1 MFLTNQPA
9 LVVDGWLCVADLHL
23 GITRELFEAG
33 VRLPSQVKDFVERIH
48 KMKKAA
54 KATGLIL
61 LGDVKHKVPGI
72 SYQEMREIP
81 EFLESLK
88 FKKIVL
94 VKGNHDAEIEKII
107 PSHLKGKVVVRKS
120 FKVGDF
126 LFTHGHMNVKLTSTE
141 GASNKQKG
149 KPVKTIVIGHNQPG
163 VLFRDAV
170 KATYIEPCWVR
181 GPLKG
186 KYKGKELIIVPAFN
200 DLRGH
205 GIVNKGEMLGP
216 IAKHIDKKEA
226 HAYLL
231 DGTDLGTLAQL
242 KRPED

>member
-23 GITRELFEAG
+23 GITRELFQAG

-48 KMKKAA
+48 KMKKSA
-54 KATGLIL
+54 KASGLIL

-72 SYQEMREIP
+72 SYQEMEEIP
-81 EFLESLK
+81 QFLEALK
-88 FKKIVL
+88 FKQIVL
-94 VKGNHDAEIEKII
+94 IKGNHDAEIEKII
-107 PSHLKGKVVVRKS
+107 PARLKGKVKVKKA

-126 LFTHGHMNVKLTSTE
+126 LFTHGHMHVNSTSPQ
-141 GASNKQKG
+141 GRAIR
-149 KPVKTIVIGHNQPG
+149 TIVIGHNQPG
-163 VLFRDAV
+163 VMFRDAV

-181 GPLKG
+181 GPLVG
-186 KYKGKELIIVPAFN
+186 KYKGKELIIVPSFN
-200 DLRGH
+200 SLRGH
-205 GIVNKGEMLGP
+205 TLVNKDEFLGP
-216 IAKHIDKKEA
+216 IAKTVDRKEA

-231 DGTDLGTLAQL
+231 DGTDLGTLEQL

>member
-9 LVVDGWLCVADLHL
+9 LVVDGWLCIADLHL

-48 KMKKAA
+48 KLKKDA

-94 VKGNHDAEIEKII
+94 VKGNHDAEIERVI
-107 PSHLKGKVVVRKS
+107 PSHIKGKVVVRKS
-120 FKVGDF
+120 FRVGDF
-126 LFTHGHMNVKLTSTE
+126 LFTHGHMNVKTP
-141 GASNKQKG
+141 A
-149 KPVKTIVIGHNQPG
+149 KTIVIGHNQPG
-163 VLFRDAV
+163 VMFRDAV

-205 GIVNKGEMLGP
+205 GIVNKDGMMGP
-216 IAKHIDKKEA
+216 IAKHVDPKET